1 MKATDRRLAFLGFG
15 EAATAIARG
24 LSGSVGLNGA
34 AFDIKLR
41 DPGKRESVEA
51 NCGALGVSCC
61 GSPGEAVSGACA
73 VFSLVTADQAVDAAV
88 SVSGCLDGRPWY
100 FDCNS
105 CSPGAKLRAEAVIG
119 SGGGRY
125 VDVAVMDPVHK
136 SLHRTPLLISGT
148 DASEAA
154 LFLGSLDMSAT
165 VIGDRVGRASTAK
178 LARSVFVKGRE
189 AILIECLLA
198 ARKAGVEGPVLSS
211 LSGTFPEVDWR
222 GVAGR
227 LVGRMQLHGQRRGE
241 EMTAAAELVRELG
254 LPGKMSVGAADWQRR
269 IGELDVA
276 CSESDL
282 EGSLDRLLAALGQ
295 DRD

>member
-1 MKATDRRLAFLGFG
+1 MKAADQRIAFLGFG
-15 EAATAIARG
+15 EAATAFAQG
-24 LSGSVGLNGA
+24 LSGSVGLNGT

-41 DPGKRESVEA
+41 DPGQRGSVEA
-51 NCGALGVSCC
+51 NCGALRIACC
-61 GSPGEAVSGACA
+61 GSPGEAVSGARA
-73 VFSLVTADQAVDAAV
+73 VFSLVTADQAIDAAM
-88 SVSGCLDGRPWY
+88 SVSRCLDGGPWY

-105 CSPGAKLRAEAVIG
+105 CSPSAKLQAEAVIG

-125 VDVAVMDPVHK
+125 VDVAVMSPVQK
-136 SLHRTPLLISGT
+136 SLHRTPLLISGPEAT
-148 DASEAA
+148 EAA

-165 VIGDRVGRASTAK
+165 VIGDQVGRASTAK

-211 LSGTFPEVDWR
+211 LSETFPEVDWR

-227 LVGRMQLHGQRRGE
+227 LVGRMQLHGQRRGK
-241 EMTAAAELVRELG
+241 EMVAAAELVRELG
-254 LPGKMSVGAADWQRR
+254 LPGKMSAGAADWQHR
-269 IGELDVA
+269 IGKLDVA
-276 CSESDL
+276 SSESDL
-282 EGSLDRLLAALGQ
+282 EGSLDQVLAALGE

>member
-1 MKATDRRLAFLGFG
+1 MKTTDRKIAFLGFG
-15 EAATAIARG
+15 EAATAFAQG
-24 LSGSVGLNGA
+24 LSDSVGLSGA

-41 DPGKRESVEA
+41 DPRQRESVEA
-51 NCGALGVSCC
+51 RCGAVGVACC
-61 GSPGEAVSGACA
+61 RSPGEAVSGARA
-73 VFSLVTADQAVDAAV
+73 VFSLVTADQAVEAAM
-88 SVSGCLDGRPWY
+88 SVSGCLDGGPWY

-105 CSPGAKLRAEAVIG
+105 CSPGAKRRSEAEID

-125 VDVAVMDPVHK
+125 VDVAVMGPVRK
-136 SLHRTPLLISGT
+136 SLHRTPLLISGPE
-148 DASEAA
+148 AAEAA
-154 LFLGSLDMSAT
+154 LFLGSLDMSVT
-165 VIGDRVGRASTAK
+165 VIGDQVGKASTAK

-211 LSGTFPEVDWR
+211 LSDTFPEVDWR
-222 GVAGR
+222 SVAGR

-254 LPGKMSVGAADWQRR
+254 LPGEMSAGAAAWQHR

-276 CSESDL
+276 CSESEL
-282 EGSLDRLLAALGQ
+282 EGSLDRVLAALGQ
-295 DRD
+295 DRK

>member
-1 MKATDRRLAFLGFG
+1 MEATDHAIAFLGFG
-15 EAATAIARG
+15 EAATAFAQG
-24 LSGSVGLNGA
+24 MSGSVGINGA

-41 DPGKRESVEA
+41 DPGQRGSVEA
-51 NCGALGVSCC
+51 NCGAMGIACC
-61 GSPGEAVSGACA
+61 RSPGEAVSGVRA
-73 VFSLVTADQAVDAAV
+73 VFSLVTADQAVDAAR
-88 SVSGCLDGRPWY
+88 SVSGCLDGKPWY

-105 CSPGAKLRAEAVIG
+105 CAPGAKLRAQAVIG
-119 SGGGRY
+119 RGGGRY
-125 VDVAVMDPVHK
+125 VDVAVMGPVRK
-136 SLHRTPLLISGT
+136 SLHRTPLLISGP
-148 DASEAA
+148 DAPEAA
-154 LFLGSLDMSAT
+154 LFLGSLDMSVT

-198 ARKAGVEGPVLSS
+198 ARMAGVEGPVLSS
-211 LSGTFPEVDWR
+211 LSDTFPEVDWR

-254 LPGKMSVGAADWQRR
+254 LPGKMSAGAADWQRR
-269 IGELDVA
+269 IGELEVA
-276 CSESDL
+276 SSESDL